1 MWVWRWIS
9 MVASAHHT
17 HLHTWSP
24 AVPWAGCGGGYTYHC
39 YTGIRVLGYRMAVY
53 TYRDTVTCTLDLNTY
68 HGAVAATWRR
78 YYGSGGPLLHH
89 WLDLHH
95 WGARRRG
102 PGHQLATCVH
112 RWQLWLPTI
121 YGAGLRLV
129 RLAAPGTPCFRPE

>member
-1 MWVWRWIS
+1 MGRLRGW
-9 MVASAHHT
+9 
-17 HLHTWSP
+17 
-24 AVPWAGCGGGYTYHC
+24 TYIPLL
-39 YTGIRVLGYRMAVY
+39 YWIRVLGYRMAVY
-53 TYRDTVTCTLDLNTY
+53 TYRDTLARTLDLNMY

-102 PGHQLATCVH
+102 PGHQLATCLH
-112 RWQLWLPTI
+112 RWQLWLPTV

-129 RLAAPGTPCFRPE
+129 RLAGPGTPCFRPE